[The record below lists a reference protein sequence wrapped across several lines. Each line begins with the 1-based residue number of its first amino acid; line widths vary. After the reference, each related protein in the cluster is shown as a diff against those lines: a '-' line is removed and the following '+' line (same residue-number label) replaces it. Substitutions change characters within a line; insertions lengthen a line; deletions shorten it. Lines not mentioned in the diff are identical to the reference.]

1 MRATDDNGAELNARY
16 IVEPDG
22 DHLALVLDSAGG
34 KVRDSPHPR
43 NHQYATA
50 LLLLLGRLRDL
61 QAVIVSAVVDSE
73 KVRHLEPS
81 LRSLISA
88 PVDLASRT
96 DLEELRLELTS
107 AQGRVGQDPTAP
119 KSGNNSKKIRLL
131 LQVPGYRPQDA
142 GRLEADLAVPARATA
157 PAAVDRA
164 SRTTLLV
171 SFEGLNPDE
180 PVALLWAIGQ
190 LVAGHERLFDQ
201 KEFHDEV
208 GTLLTAFGP
217 AGSAPEATRQHLQAN
232 TDLWESTGAQFGFT
246 RRAAVR
252 LGNKVFRAQAID
264 VLRRD
269 HVSLTADFDGLLAKV
284 GLTGYDLAQ
293 PTALEIVRSLVGK
306 PIPTVNGSLNTV
318 LRVAGGVAVVATDK
332 SLDGKPVPVADVQR
346 GLDLVRKNGS
356 VGVNTDELGYHSAF
370 VGAVVLYTL
379 PGAEVSTRPA
389 MVTMTRPA
397 DVPVPDEAWFDVLDG
412 VALKSYRK
420 EQGKLRQALL
430 GDRLQAEC
438 DLCGQRVPSEF
449 LVAAHIKRRS
459 ECTPAERND
468 LRNVAMLACTF
479 GCDRLYEFG
488 HVTVDHT
495 GVLVA
500 TPAEA
505 ELSGL
510 VGEHLRRLNGRRCT
524 AHRPESEPYFAW
536 HRTKFAGS

>member
-1 MRATDDNGAELNARY
+1 MRATDGNGVELNAKY
-16 IVEPDG
+16 AVQPDG

-34 KVRDSPHPR
+34 KVTGSPYPR
-43 NHQYATA
+43 NHQYAAA
-50 LLLLLGRLRDL
+50 LLLLLERLRDL
-61 QAVIVSAVVDSE
+61 RAVIVSAVVDSE
-73 KVRHLEPS
+73 KVRHLDPA

-107 AQGRVGQDPTAP
+107 AQGRVGQDPDAP

-131 LQVPGYRPQDA
+131 LQVPDYRPQDA
-142 GRLEADLAVPARATA
+142 GHLEADLAVPAPAAA
-157 PAAVDRA
+157 PAAMDRA

-171 SFEGLNPDE
+171 SFEGLNADD

-190 LVAGHERLFDQ
+190 LVAGHERFFDQ

-208 GTLLTAFGP
+208 GPLLTTFGP
-217 AGSAPEATRQHLQAN
+217 AGSAPEAVRQHLQAN

-252 LGNKVFRAQAID
+252 LRNKVFRAQAID

-269 HVSLTADFDGLLAKV
+269 HVSLTADFDELLAAV
-284 GLTGYDLAQ
+284 GLTGYDSAQ

-306 PIPTVNGSLNTV
+306 PIRTVNGSPNTV

-332 SLDGKPVPVADVQR
+332 SPDGKPVPVADVQH

-356 VGVNTDELGYHSAF
+356 VGVNTDELGSAF
-370 VGAVVLYTL
+370 VGAVLSTL

-389 MVTMTRPA
+389 MVTLTGPV
-397 DVPVPDEAWFDVLDG
+397 DIPVPDEPWFDVLDG

-420 EQGKLRQALL
+420 EQGKLRQVLL

-438 DLCGQRVPSEF
+438 DLCGHRVPSEF

-459 ECTPAERND
+459 KCTVAERND

-495 GVLVA
+495 GLLVA

-510 VGEHLRRLNGRRCT
+510 VGEHLRRLHGRRCT

-536 HRTKFAGS
+536 HRAKFAGS